1 MHPGRSRR
9 EDTRCPRRAWVGL
22 RDCSNVVT
30 VERGTTRHWWQNRWL
45 RALAVA
51 LALGAWPACN
61 RNAVDS
67 GEHADAPLDFVLKDV
82 DGNDVKLADFKGKPL
97 VINFWATWCGP
108 CKTEV
113 PWFVE
118 FAEKYRDQ
126 NLTIVGVSVDDTPE
140 DIRKFSEEFKV
151 NYPMLVGLGRDDV
164 AKAYDAI
171 MAIPVTWLIRPDGT
185 VHAKVT
191 GIHGKDWFEQ
201 QIQELF

>member
-1 MHPGRSRR
+1 MSQA
-9 EDTRCPRRAWVGL
+9 TRGQ
-22 RDCSNVVT
+22 
-30 VERGTTRHWWQNRWL
+30 WWTNRWL
-45 RALAVA
+45 RAAVVA

-61 RNAVDS
+61 RNAADP
-67 GEHADAPLDFVLKDV
+67 GEQGHAPLDFVLKNV
-82 DGNDVKLADFKGKPL
+82 DGEDVSLASFEGKPL

-118 FAEKYRDQ
+118 FTEKYRDQ
-126 NLTIVGVSVDDTPE
+126 GLTVVGVSVDDQPD
-140 DIRKFSEEFKV
+140 DIRKFSAEYDV

-164 AKAYDAI
+164 ARAYDAL
-171 MAIPVTWLIRPDGT
+171 MAIPVTWLIRSDGT

>member
-1 MHPGRSRR
+1 M
-9 EDTRCPRRAWVGL
+9 
-22 RDCSNVVT
+22 T
-30 VERGTTRHWWQNRWL
+30 VESTKARRWWHSRWV
-45 RALAVA
+45 RAVAVA

-61 RNAVDS
+61 RNAVDP
-67 GEHADAPLDFVLKDV
+67 GEHDTAPLDFVLKDI
-82 DGNDVKLADFKGKPL
+82 DGKDVSLADLRGKPV

-118 FAEKYRDQ
+118 FAEKYKGQ
-126 NLTIVGVSVDDTPE
+126 NLTILGVSVDDTPE
-140 DIRKFSEEFKV
+140 DIRRFSAEYKV

-164 AKAYDAI
+164 AKAYDAL
-171 MAIPVTWLIRPDGT
+171 MAIPVTWLIRPDGR
-185 VHAKVT
+185 VHAKIT

>member
-1 MHPGRSRR
+1 MYWCGERKCRPRVTWRR
-9 EDTRCPRRAWVGL
+9 RVPD
-22 RDCSNVVT
+22 DCSNVVIVQGRT
-30 VERGTTRHWWQNRWL
+30 NRHWWQNRWV

-51 LALGAWPACN
+51 VALGAWPACN
-61 RNAVDS
+61 RNV
-67 GEHADAPLDFVLKDV
+67 EHADGHTQAPLDFVLKDV
-82 DGNDVKLADFKGKPL
+82 DGQDVNLADLKGKPL

-118 FAEKYRDQ
+118 FADKYRDQ
-126 NLTIVGVSVDDTPE
+126 GLTIVGVSVDDPAE
-140 DIRKFSEEFKV
+140 DIRTFSDAYNV

-164 AKAYDAI
+164 AKAYDAL

-191 GIHGKDWFEQ
+191 GIHGKDYFER

>member
-1 MHPGRSRR
+1 M
-9 EDTRCPRRAWVGL
+9 V
-22 RDCSNVVT
+22 
-30 VERGTTRHWWQNRWL
+30 
-45 RALAVA
+45 VA

-61 RNAVDS
+61 RNALDP
-67 GEHADAPLDFVLKDV
+67 GEHGHAPLDFVLQDV
-82 DGNDVKLADFKGKPL
+82 DGQDVNLEDLKGKPL

-118 FAEKYRDQ
+118 FAEKYRSQD
-126 NLTIVGVSVDDTPE
+126 LTIVGVSVDDSAE
-140 DIRKFSEEFKV
+140 DIRKFSAEYNV

-164 AKAYDAI
+164 SKAFDAL

>member
-1 MHPGRSRR
+1 MKKATG
-9 EDTRCPRRAWVGL
+9 PR
-22 RDCSNVVT
+22 
-30 VERGTTRHWWQNRWL
+30 WWTNRWI

-51 LALGAWPACN
+51 VVVGAWPACN
-61 RNAVDS
+61 RNAVDP
-67 GEHADAPLDFVLKDV
+67 GDHGQAPLDFVLKNV
-82 DGNDVKLADFKGKPL
+82 DGQDVNLADFKGRPL
-97 VINFWATWCGP
+97 VVNFWATWCGP

-118 FAEKYRDQ
+118 FADRYRDQ
-126 NLTIVGVSVDDTPE
+126 GLTILGVSVDDKPE
-140 DIRKFSEEFKV
+140 DIRAFSSEFEV

-164 AKAYDAI
+164 AKAYDAL
-171 MAIPVTWLIRPDGT
+171 MAIPVTWLIRADGT